1 MESPSTNGNYITK
14 LSALKKKSVVFPN
27 LQLDFLND
35 DSSNNSGD
43 KEQALLSNNDLYKY
57 LE

>member
-35 DSSNNSGD
+35 DSSNNSED
-43 KEQALLSNNDLYKY
+43 KEQALLSKKDLY
-57 LE
+57 